1 MLIIDEPICGSPTL
15 LPSSSNCHQLPLAF
29 DFTRMTALVSAF
41 PLLPAWAWPPATWA
55 RPSVRPSRSGLPH
68 AQSTNAQ
75 CGPGGG
81 ITVSSLPVMHVRSRS
96 VRREDGRGVE
106 LPGIGTDRILEN
118 TTLPKPIVHPPKTYS
133 SPLYLDT
140 FPSRGELLI
149 RERPVVTKVH
159 MIFDLINRNSF

>member
-1 MLIIDEPICGSPTL
+1 MFPILFTLVIDEPICGSPTL

-29 DFTRMTALVSAF
+29 DFTRMTVLVSAF

-118 TTLPKPIVHPPKTYS
+118 TTLPKPCSTHFLFIWTLSLPEAS
-133 SPLYLDT
+133 CLFASDR
-140 FPSRGELLI
+140 S
-149 RERPVVTKVH
+149 
-159 MIFDLINRNSF
+159 